1 MAIPAGIRMAIL
13 GGIAGAAVGAL
24 SSASVSA
31 ASSTVVEGGLG
42 EAVIRGGEAQGL
54 RYLVTASRCDDRLS
68 TEWRHPDGSL
78 VAAEEVEL
86 VDGRWARY
94 RLRRA
99 NVGQDLRAERRGDVV
114 TITDAS
120 RPSHGPVRLTARGTL
135 LAGPELVAFLQARLV
150 DLRAGRAL
158 EFQYLLADRGTAVGF
173 VARGRVVGDDTAVT
187 LEAASALFRPFV
199 PKTSFRFT
207 ADGGLQQVVG
217 RMLPVLGDAKSQ
229 KALDGVLKMSGPQS
243 TCNRKSLS

>member
-1 MAIPAGIRMAIL
+1 MVASIF
-13 GGIAGAAVGAL
+13 
-24 SSASVSA
+24 ASVITASA
-31 ASSTVVEGGLG
+31 VAMSSTALEGGRG
-42 EAVIRGGEAQGL
+42 EAVIRSGGAEGL
-54 RYLVTASRCDDRLS
+54 RYLVTASRCADRLS

-86 VDGRWARY
+86 ADGRWMRY

-120 RPSHGPVRLTARGTL
+120 RPGQAIVRLTARGTL

-150 DLRAGRAL
+150 DLRAGGAL

-173 VARGRVVGDDTAVT
+173 VARGRLVGDETEVA

-199 PKTSFRFT
+199 PKTSFSFT
-207 ADGGLQQVVG
+207 ADGRLQQVVG

-229 KALDGVLKMSGPQS
+229 KALDGVLKMGGPQS
-243 TCNRKSLS
+243 TCNKKSLS

>member
-13 GGIAGAAVGAL
+13 GGIAGATVGTL
-24 SSASVSA
+24 FSASVSA
-31 ASSTVVEGGLG
+31 ASSAVV
-42 EAVIRGGEAQGL
+42 
-54 RYLVTASRCDDRLS
+54 
-68 TEWRHPDGSL
+68 
-78 VAAEEVEL
+78 EEVEL

-99 NVGQDLRAERRGDVV
+99 NLGQDLKAERRGEVV

-120 RPSHGPVRLTARGTL
+120 RPGHGPVRLTARGTL
-135 LAGPELVAFLQARLV
+135 LAGPELVAFLHARLA
-150 DLRAGRAL
+150 DLRAGRAF

-173 VARGRVVGDDTAVT
+173 VARGRTVGEDTEVT

-207 ADGGLQQVVG
+207 VDGVLRQVVG